1 MPKECEKKMPKSL
14 HRKDAGNVRTDPEEK
29 QLLDHHYI
37 ASHACLGKSE
47 GQVVRQKSPVRL
59 NVGWKHV
66 IGVKKPHVTH
76 LFSAIY
82 GGCNL
87 IYHW

>member
-1 MPKECEKKMPKSL
+1 MYIYIYIENAELLKKDTFSMPKECEKKMPKSL

-66 IGVKKPHVTH
+66 IGMK
-76 LFSAIY
+76 
-82 GGCNL
+82 
-87 IYHW
+87 